1 MSLRY
6 NFPRW
11 VSESP
16 CVLCRADRILASY
29 LFGSTFSSSGIE
41 VLLVA
46 PVCLQDQSFDAQRRF
61 GSFRAFQHP
70 RPLPLAPSP
79 KPPPSIAWGQKRYFI
94 EMSLLHYWSKLVKL
108 SPLGERSKTKRP
120 KSISPILPPPSPTTA
135 QQCLNTSGD
144 KNNLQKWSRNYIMN
158 CPNTRHI
165 VGFLVNQIFLRKLH
179 EFFWLHQRQQNRFF
193 TSNNRAPKSHA
204 GICKETRLSQ
214 VAGAGARL
222 SRWQQRAQADPHLDP
237 LLWGH

>member
-1 MSLRY
+1 MCLVSGRQDSG
-6 NFPRW
+6 FIPVW
-11 VSESP
+11 VD
-16 CVLCRADRILASY
+16 VLFFRDRSAS
-29 LFGSTFSSSGIE
+29 GGPSSAAGPMVWCSWE
-41 VLLVA
+41 
-46 PVCLQDQSFDAQRRF
+46 RRF
-61 GSFRAFQHP
+61 GSFRAFEYP
-70 RPLPLAPSP
+70 RPLPLAPNP
-79 KPPPSIAWGQKRYFI
+79 KPPPSIARGQKKVLYWNVFI
-94 EMSLLHYWSKLVKL
+94 ALLEQVGQTVPSW
-108 SPLGERSKTKRP
+108 GRSKTKRP
-120 KSISPILPPPSPTTA
+120 ESIFPIFPPPSPTTA

-165 VGFLVNQIFLRKLH
+165 VGFLVNQVFLRKLH

-222 SRWQQRAQADPHLDP
+222 SSWQQRAQTDPHLDP

>member
-79 KPPPSIAWGQKRYFI
+79 KPPPSIARGQKGT
-94 EMSLLHYWSKLVKL
+94 LLKCLYCITGASWSNC
-108 SPLGERSKTKRP
+108 PLLGKGP
-120 KSISPILPPPSPTTA
+120 KQKDQKVSPPSSPHPP
-135 QQCLNTSGD
+135 
-144 KNNLQKWSRNYIMN
+144 LQLHSNVWTHLV
-158 CPNTRHI
+158 TR
-165 VGFLVNQIFLRKLH
+165 
-179 EFFWLHQRQQNRFF
+179 
-193 TSNNRAPKSHA
+193 T
-204 GICKETRLSQ
+204 ICKSGLGTT
-214 VAGAGARL
+214 
-222 SRWQQRAQADPHLDP
+222 
-237 LLWGH
+237 LWTVPTQDI